1 MGLEV
6 YQYKA
11 KFEGEENIG
20 KDFFRGFYAI
30 KVKQDGESFK
40 VKKISDLGNQ
50 NVMIYP
56 NLKAFISDWRL
67 IDLIR

>member
-11 KFEGEENIG
+11 KFEGKENIE

-30 KVKQDGESFK
+30 KIKQDGESFK
-40 VKKISDLGNQ
+40 VKKISDVGNQ
-50 NVMIYP
+50 NVMIYS
-56 NLKAFISDWRL
+56 NFKDLINDWRI